1 MFWLRSLSDLIRAA
15 FNSRLLISGSV
26 ITTRLTDWQ
35 AMANVS
41 SDLFPSL
48 VPTLRM
54 LISSGRHLWAR
65 KGNKIHWLSKT
76 NYCDMTFGA
85 NKIDKATHNE
95 LYMVHMLLT
104 YCIVQ
109 VWVPGQVS
117 YQSHCVS
124 L

>member
-1 MFWLRSLSDLIRAA
+1 MFWLRSLSDFIRAV
-15 FNSRLLISGSV
+15 FNSCLLISGSV
-26 ITTRLTDWQ
+26 ITTRLTAWQ

-54 LISSGRHLWAR
+54 LINSERHLWAR
-65 KGNKIHWLSKT
+65 KGNKTHWLLKT
-76 NYCDMTFGA
+76 NYCDM
-85 NKIDKATHNE
+85 I
-95 LYMVHMLLT
+95 LVYMVHMLLT

-117 YQSHCVS
+117 YQSHRVS